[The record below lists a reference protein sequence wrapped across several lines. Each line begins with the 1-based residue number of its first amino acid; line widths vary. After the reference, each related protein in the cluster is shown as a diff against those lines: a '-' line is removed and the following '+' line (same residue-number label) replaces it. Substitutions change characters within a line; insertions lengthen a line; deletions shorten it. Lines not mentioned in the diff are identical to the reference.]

1 MQEAVEEPRGGGP
14 RDISLAF
21 FETLFDAGPF
31 GLGLFDAH
39 GRYVRVNSAL
49 AEMNGLDPE
58 QHAGRTIEEVLPELA
73 AQLREPFATVLAG
86 GEPSTVEIHGE
97 TAARPGVRR
106 QWVITFYPVSGGG
119 GEPGIG
125 VVVLEVTA
133 QRDAE
138 GQRARLLDLER
149 AARAAAQ
156 RAEERAAFLAEAG
169 MQLDASLDL
178 RTTLDTLA
186 RIAVPVLADW
196 CTIHLV
202 EGEEVRCAAVAH
214 PDRGRE
220 SLAWE
225 IEARYP
231 AALDAEGGPGAVIRT
246 GRAEHVREVT
256 GEAIE
261 AVSADAEHAAMLRRL
276 GLSASLVVPLRARG
290 RVLGAIGFA
299 LAEPGRHFSA
309 EDVKLAEETARR
321 AALAIDNAR
330 LHTELRRREEA
341 QRFLTRASDLLAA
354 SLDWE
359 TTCRSIARLAIDGG
373 LADWCSVD
381 VVEPTGEVR
390 PVALEHVRPE
400 KLPLV
405 AEMRAAFPV
414 EPVSNYVG
422 AVLRSGRSQLHAA
435 IDDATY
441 EAVAIDAAH
450 LRFLREV
457 GTRSVM
463 LVPMVARGHTV
474 GAISLAR
481 CDEERPYGPE
491 DLSLAEE
498 LSRRAATAADNAR
511 LYSDRS
517 RVAQT
522 LQESLLPAR
531 LPQVPGLEVAGRFRA
546 AGDGSEV
553 GGDFYDVFP
562 CGGSCWA
569 AVIGDVCGKGAV
581 AATLTSLAR
590 HTVRAAARY
599 ETGPAL
605 LLGALN
611 DAILAQKRDDLRFVT
626 AMLVRLTPL
635 ERGVEATYA
644 RGGHVPPFVLRAGGE
659 VEALVPDGPLL
670 GIVEAAVLEERET
683 VLEPG
688 DALVLYTDGVT
699 EAGAPENPIGEER
712 LAELLSG
719 CAGALADEIAERVVD
734 TAIGIQD
741 GRPRDDIAVL
751 VLRCPGEAD

>member
-1 MQEAVEEPRGGGP
+1 MPEAVEEQRGGRP

-21 FETLFDAGPF
+21 FETLFEAGPF

-49 AEMNGLDPE
+49 AEMNGLDAE
-58 QHAGRTIEEVLPELA
+58 QHAGRTVEEVLPGLA
-73 AQLREPFATVLAG
+73 EQLREPLATVLAG
-86 GEPSTVEIHGE
+86 GEPATIEIRGA

-106 QWVITFYPVSGGG
+106 QWVISFYPVSAGGREHG
-119 GEPGIG
+119 VG

-186 RIAVPVLADW
+186 RIAVPTLADW
-196 CTIHLV
+196 CTIHLLD
-202 EGEEVRCAAVAH
+202 GEEIRCAAIAH
-214 PDRGRE
+214 PDRARE

-231 AALDAEGGPGAVIRT
+231 AALDSDGGPGAVIRT
-246 GRAEHVREVT
+246 SRPEHVREVT
-256 GEAIE
+256 DEGIG
-261 AVSADAEHAAMLRRL
+261 AVSTDAEHAAMLRRL
-276 GLSASLVVPLRARG
+276 GLSASLVVPLRARE

-299 LAEPGRHFSA
+299 LAEPGRGFSS

-330 LHTELRRREEA
+330 LHTELRRGEEA

-359 TTCRSIARLAIDGG
+359 TTCQSIARLAIDGG

-390 PVALEHVRPE
+390 PVALEHAQPE

-422 AVLRSGRSQLHAA
+422 TVLRSGRSQLHAE

-474 GAISLAR
+474 GAITLAR
-481 CDEERPYGPE
+481 CDEDHPYGPE

-511 LYSDRS
+511 LYGDRS
-517 RVAQT
+517 RVART

-531 LPQVPGLEVAGRFRA
+531 LPEVPELDVAARFRA
-546 AGDGSEV
+546 AGDGGEV

-562 CGGSCWA
+562 CGERCWG

-611 DAILAQKRDDLRFVT
+611 DAVLAQKREDMRFVT
-626 AMLVRLTPL
+626 AMFVRLAPD
-635 ERGVEATYA
+635 ERGMKATYA
-644 RGGHVPPFVLRAGGE
+644 RGGHVPPFILRAGGE
-659 VEALVPDGPLL
+659 VEVLVPDGPLL

-699 EAGAPENPIGEER
+699 EAGAPEDPFGEER
-712 LAELLSG
+712 LAELLAG
-719 CAGALADEIAERVVD
+719 CAGSAADEIADEIVD
-734 TAIGIQD
+734 TALAIQD

-751 VLRCPGEAD
+751 VLRCTGEG

>member
-1 MQEAVEEPRGGGP
+1 VQEAVEEPRGGGP

-125 VVVLEVTA
+125 VVVFEVTA

-719 CAGALADEIAERVVD
+719 CAGALADEIAEWVVD

>member
-1 MQEAVEEPRGGGP
+1 VREGVEEQRGGWP
-14 RDISLAF
+14 RDVSLAF
-21 FETLFDAGPF
+21 FDTLFEAGPF
-31 GLGLFDAH
+31 GLGLLDAQ
-39 GRYVRVNSAL
+39 GRFVRVNPAL
-49 AEMNGLDPE
+49 AEMDGLHLE
-58 QHAGRTIEEVLPELA
+58 RHAGRTVEEVLPELA
-73 AQLREPFATVLAG
+73 AQLREPFATVLAS
-86 GEPSTVEIHGE
+86 GEPSTVEIRGE

-106 QWVITFYPVSGGG
+106 QWVISFYPVVDDGDGGV
-119 GEPGIG
+119 G
-125 VVVLEVTA
+125 VVVLDVTA

-169 MQLDASLDL
+169 MRLDASLDL
-178 RTTLDTLA
+178 HTTLDTLA
-186 RIAVPVLADW
+186 RIAVPMLADW

-202 EGEEVRCAAVAH
+202 EGEEIRCVAVAH
-214 PDRGRE
+214 PDRARE

-231 AALDAEGGPGAVIRT
+231 AALGSDGGPGAVIRT
-246 GRAEHVREVT
+246 GRPEHVRKVT
-256 GEAIE
+256 DEEIG

-276 GLSASLVVPLRARG
+276 GLSASLVVPLRARE

-299 LAEPGRHFSA
+299 LAEPGRRFSSD
-309 EDVKLAEETARR
+309 DVKLAEETARR
-321 AALAIDNAR
+321 AAIAIDNAR

-414 EPVSNYVG
+414 EPISNYVG
-422 AVLRSGRSQLHAA
+422 AVLRSGRSQLHVD

-450 LRFLREV
+450 LHFLREV

-463 LVPMVARGHTV
+463 LVPMVARGRTV

-481 CDEERPYGPE
+481 CDEDRPYGPE

-517 RVAQT
+517 RVART

-531 LPQVPGLEVAGRFRA
+531 LPEVPGVDVAGRFRA

-562 CGGSCWA
+562 CGDRCWG

-626 AMLVRLTPL
+626 AMFVRFMPL
-635 ERGVEATYA
+635 EGGVKATYA
-644 RGGHVPPFVLRAGGE
+644 RGGHVPPFILRAGGE

-670 GIVEAAVLEERET
+670 GIVEAAVLEEGET

-699 EAGAPENPIGEER
+699 EAGAPEDPFGEER
-712 LAELLSG
+712 LAELLAG
-719 CAGALADEIAERVVD
+719 CAGADADEIAERVVN
-734 TAIGIQD
+734 TVIGIQD
-741 GRPRDDIAVL
+741 GQPRDDIAVL
-751 VLRCPGEAD
+751 VLRCTGEDT

>member
-1 MQEAVEEPRGGGP
+1 VREAVEEPRGGGP

-49 AEMNGLDPE
+49 AEMNELDPE

-73 AQLREPFATVLAG
+73 EQLREPFATVLAG
-86 GEPSTVEIHGE
+86 GDPSTVEIRGE

-106 QWVITFYPVSGGG
+106 QWVISFYPVSGGG
-119 GEPGIG
+119 GDLGIG

-231 AALDAEGGPGAVIRT
+231 AELGAEGGPGAVIRT

-256 GEAIE
+256 GGAIE
-261 AVSADAEHAAMLRRL
+261 AASADAEHAAMLRRL

-299 LAEPGRHFSA
+299 LAEPGRQFST

-381 VVEPTGEVR
+381 VVEPSGEVR

-422 AVLRSGRSQLHAA
+422 AVLRSGRSQLHAD

-498 LSRRAATAADNAR
+498 LARRAATAADNAR

-531 LPQVPGLEVAGRFRA
+531 LPEVPGLEVAGRFRA

-562 CGGSCWA
+562 CGGRCWA

-644 RGGHVPPFVLRAGGE
+644 RGGHVPPFVLRGGGK

-670 GIVEAAVLEERET
+670 GIVEAAVLEERGT

-699 EAGAPENPIGEER
+699 EAGAPENPFGEER

-734 TAIGIQD
+734 TAIAIQD

-751 VLRCPGEAD
+751 VLRCPSEAA

>member
-1 MQEAVEEPRGGGP
+1 VQEAVEEPRGGGP